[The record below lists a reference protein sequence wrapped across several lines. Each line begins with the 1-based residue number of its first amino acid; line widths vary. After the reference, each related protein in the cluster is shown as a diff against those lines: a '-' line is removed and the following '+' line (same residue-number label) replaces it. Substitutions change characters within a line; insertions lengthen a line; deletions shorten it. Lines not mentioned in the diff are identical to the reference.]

1 MRGWNQIGDEWIY
14 LDKNGN
20 KKTGWITDAGKEYY
34 LDEEGHKVSG
44 FVKLMIKNIILMKT
58 EVPTADS
65 FRQTVPCTYVK
76 TAVRV
81 MTGRFKIG
89 EKQYYAAKGRQTV
102 SWI

>member
-44 FVKLMIKNIILMKT
+44 FVKIN
-58 EVPTADS
+58 D
-65 FRQTVPCTYVK
+65 
-76 TAVRV
+76 
-81 MTGRFKIG
+81 KIM
-89 EKQYYAAKGRQTV
+89 EKQMEQSNEEA
-102 SWI
+102 